1 MTNDFIGTSRLHF
14 ALTIYPALVQR
25 DYRRLAYW
33 LDTKIDGHCYLRVI
47 DLTTHAEFVQCNLE
61 TSEEGE
67 KILVE
72 LRVPLP
78 DFRTPNIFF
87 LD

>member
-14 ALTIYPALVQR
+14 ALTIYPALVQQ

-47 DLTTHAEFVQCNLE
+47 DLTTHAEFV
-61 TSEEGE
+61 
-67 KILVE
+67 
-72 LRVPLP
+72 
-78 DFRTPNIFF
+78 
-87 LD
+87 